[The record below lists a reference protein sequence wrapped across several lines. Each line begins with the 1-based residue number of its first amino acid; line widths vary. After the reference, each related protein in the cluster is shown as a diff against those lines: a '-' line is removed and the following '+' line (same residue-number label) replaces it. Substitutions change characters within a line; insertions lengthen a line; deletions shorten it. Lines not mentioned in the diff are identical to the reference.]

1 MQVEIDGA
9 QISYNDFGRGPA
21 VLLIH
26 DHLLDRQMWGQQIEP
41 LVSAGF
47 RVVLTVLRGGTKN
60 DQIEGAVE
68 LKTRSRDIIGL
79 LNYLGIG
86 RAVVCE
92 LSFRG
97 SVLCDLLKNYP
108 QRIAGA
114 CLATDHS
121 IQIPQS
127 KTRTTTLKTFGH
139 QYDGTLLPLPT
150 LPTSSECNPITHQ
163 KTPADIARPLP
174 ASGRTTKYG
183 GDRLIN
189 KENVQ
194 ELVSQLLEFLLR
206 LVPQKKRN
214 NLSAAA

>member
-9 QISYNDFGRGPA
+9 QISYNDFGQGPA

-47 RVVLTVLRGGTKN
+47 RVVLTVLRDGKKN

-92 LSFRG
+92 LSFSG

-127 KTRTTTLKTFGH
+127 KTRITTLKTFGH
-139 QYDGTLLPLPT
+139 QCDETLLP

-163 KTPADIARPLP
+163 KIPADIARPLQ

-194 ELVSQLLEFLLR
+194 EFVSQLLEFLMR